1 MPLKFGGSSGLS
13 AGQVTQM
20 VATQSTSQRL
30 YTQMVPQAGD
40 TLSATTTAEQTY
52 ASTFTVPANS
62 LVVGQSII
70 IKGSG
75 VYTTSALVPPTQRA
89 RVRLGGQVLVD
100 AAAQMFPVA
109 LASSRYMFDVHCI
122 VRSLGV
128 NGTVEAFGQLVFAT
142 SITNAITVLAGPSG
156 VVGDAGN
163 PVTVNTTQPLP
174 ITLTCQ
180 FGAVLAGNSNSMRQI
195 SVHTLRPAT

>member
-1 MPLKFGGSSGLS
+1 MARLRLFGGLGM
-13 AGQVTQM
+13 GQVDQA
-20 VATQSTSQRL
+20 VATKSTSSRL
-30 YTQMVPQAGD
+30 WSQMTPLTGD
-40 TLSATTTAEQTY
+40 TLAASTTAEQTY
-52 ASTFTVPANS
+52 ASSFTVPANS

-75 VYTTSALVPPTQRA
+75 VYTTSALLPPTQRA
-89 RVRLGGQVLVD
+89 RVRLGGQILVD
-100 AAAQMFPVA
+100 AAAQSFPIS

-142 SITNAITVLAGPSG
+142 SITNAVTVLAGPSG

-163 PVTVNTTQPLP
+163 PVTVDTTQPLP
-174 ITLTCQ
+174 ITLSCQ
-180 FGAVLAGNSNSMRQI
+180 FGGVLGGNSNSMRQI
-195 SVHTLRPAT
+195 SVHTLRPVT